1 MPEVWNYIDG
11 EVMANGCTGC
21 SWTWNKWKWKINEK
35 FLWGR
40 KALEWTFLKTQN
52 VRILVLWEF
61 FPNSNYYKGGSLWIT
76 GLDSP
81 SVGVNH
87 CLCHLPEA
95 CPISLWASDN
105 TGRFGGH
112 AWARQHGLSH
122 KGNDFCWVLN
132 PSTAEGNINLSDS
145 AAFIWMVIGPPGL
158 VHWTPIMEWEGMYG
172 TSLESSLIQNV
183 NFHSLPAILLSLPPP
198 MGF

>member
-1 MPEVWNYIDG
+1 MDLEQTKMKNQWKVSLGKKN
-11 EVMANGCTGC
+11 
-21 SWTWNKWKWKINEK
+21 TWMDLSEDT
-35 FLWGR
+35 
-40 KALEWTFLKTQN
+40 ECE
-52 VRILVLWEF
+52 ILVLWEF
-61 FPNSNYYKGGSLWIT
+61 FPNSNYYRGSSHWMT

-81 SVGVNH
+81 SVGVSD

-112 AWARQHGLSH
+112 TWAWQHGFSH
-122 KGNDFCWVLN
+122 KGNNLGRVLN
-132 PSTAEGNINLSDS
+132 LSTAEGNTNLSDS

-158 VHWTPIMEWEGMYG
+158 VHWTPIMEEEGIYG
-172 TSLESSLIQNV
+172 TFLEPSLIQDV
-183 NFHSLPAILLSLPPP
+183 DFHSSPAILLPLPPP